1 MRRTAFVIAFIVVL
15 AGATQAFAEESFDFR
30 STRWGMS
37 QAQVRASESGKPFQ
51 EFENAAGFIYDKTVA
66 EMKCSIAYVFVENM
80 LVRARYTFH
89 EEHSNLDQYIVDREK
104 LHNILSNKY
113 GGSDY
118 DETTYIA
125 NKDYYFRNQ
134 DKIGRGFATGDI
146 NRRSLWQTERTDIN
160 LYLSGDNY
168 RNELFVEY
176 RSRLHAGFE
185 QAVKKKAVISE
196 F

>member
-1 MRRTAFVIAFIVVL
+1 MRRIAFVIAFVVVL

-30 STRWGMS
+30 NTRWGMS

-51 EFENAAGFIYDKTVA
+51 EFENAAGFIYDKNVA
-66 EMKCSIAYVFVENM
+66 GMKCSIAYVFVANM

-89 EEHSNLDQYIVDREK
+89 EEHSNPDQYIVDREK
-104 LHNILSNKY
+104 LHNILSKKY
-113 GGSDY
+113 GDPDN
-118 DETTYIA
+118 DETIFIA
-125 NKDYYFRNQ
+125 NKEYYSRNR

-146 NRRSLWQTERTDIN
+146 NRRSFWHTAWTDIY

-176 RSRLHAGFE
+176 RSRSHAGFE
-185 QAVKKKAVISE
+185 QAVEKKAAVNE

>member
-1 MRRTAFVIAFIVVL
+1 MRRIAFVIAFVVVL
-15 AGATQAFAEESFDFR
+15 AGATQAFAKESFDFR
-30 STRWGMS
+30 NTRWGMS

-51 EFENAAGFIYDKTVA
+51 EFANAAGFIYDKNVA
-66 EMKCSIAYVFVENM
+66 GMKCSIAYVFVENI

-104 LHNILSNKY
+104 LHNILSKKY
-113 GGSDY
+113 GDPDN
-118 DETTYIA
+118 DETIFIA
-125 NKDYYFRNQ
+125 NKEYYSRNR

-146 NRRSLWQTERTDIN
+146 NRRSFWHTAWTDIY

-176 RSRLHAGFE
+176 RSRSHAGFE
-185 QAVKKKAVISE
+185 PAVKKKTVVNE